1 MLRGATW
8 SAEAI
13 AGTAVFKIVVSR
25 DSMKKATAISHG
37 SNRRV
42 DSGKGGE
49 DAAVSVEKDELST

>member
-1 MLRGATW
+1 M
-8 SAEAI
+8 

-42 DSGKGGE
+42 DSGSGGE
-49 DAAVSVEKDELST
+49 DAAVPVEKDKLSI